1 MAQETGVCLYQM
13 QENTDLDSF
22 DRRLLALVRRDNLQP
37 ARVLAEKVGLSESA
51 VSRRLRRLRDEGVII
66 ADVSV
71 VDPAR
76 LGRALTMHVLVE
88 MEREGTAVLD
98 ALIDKLTARP
108 EVQAAWYVTGDTDL
122 ILYVVVPTM
131 EAYEVFTREMLNDDA
146 RVRAFKTLISIREVL
161 PFDPARRAL
170 VR

>member
-1 MAQETGVCLYQM
+1 MNPAARIETDELVILH
-13 QENTDLDSF
+13 ELVP
-22 DRRLLALVRRDNLQP
+22 LAGQD
-37 ARVLAEKVGLSESA
+37 
-51 VSRRLRRLRDEGVII
+51 VIELGCG
-66 ADVSV
+66 S
-71 VDPAR
+71 AR
-76 LGRALTMHVLVE
+76 LARALTMHVLVE

-170 VR
+170 AR

>member
-1 MAQETGVCLYQM
+1 M
-13 QENTDLDSF
+13 QENADLDSF

-37 ARVLAEKVGLSESA
+37 ARVLADKVGLSESA
-51 VSRRLRRLRDEGVII
+51 VSRRLRRLRDEGIII
-66 ADVSV
+66 ADVAV

-76 LGRALTMHVLVE
+76 LARVLTMHVLVE

-122 ILYVVVPTM
+122 IL
-131 EAYEVFTREMLNDDA
+131 
-146 RVRAFKTLISIREVL
+146 
-161 PFDPARRAL
+161 
-170 VR
+170 

>member
-1 MAQETGVCLYQM
+1 M
-13 QENTDLDSF
+13 QENADLDSF

-37 ARVLAEKVGLSESA
+37 ARVLADKVGLSESA
-51 VSRRLRRLRDEGVII
+51 VSLRDEGIII
-66 ADVSV
+66 ADVAV

-76 LGRALTMHVLVE
+76 LARALTMHVLVE

-170 VR
+170 AR